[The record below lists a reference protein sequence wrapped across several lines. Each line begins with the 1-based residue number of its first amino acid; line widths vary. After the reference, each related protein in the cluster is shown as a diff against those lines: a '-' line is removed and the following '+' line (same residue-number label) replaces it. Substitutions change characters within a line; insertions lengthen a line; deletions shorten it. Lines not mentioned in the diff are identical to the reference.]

1 MSLRSIFKKL
11 FGIFMLS
18 SISVFLFANTK
29 TGNGEITGSVTNRAT
44 GRPITGATI
53 SIPDLKITV
62 VADEGGHYTLRRLA
76 KGSYLIQISAIGFAG
91 LTQTV
96 DFSRTS
102 KLDFQLAPSWNTLAD
117 AVVTS
122 LGNTTSKLRT
132 PIPVTVF
139 THNMLIQQAATNVID
154 EIALQPG
161 LNEITEGPGIS
172 KPVINGFGYNRVLTL
187 LDGQRQEEFQW
198 GDEHGVLIDPYNVY
212 DAEIIRGAASLQY
225 GANAIGGV
233 INFKTQPNPENATI
247 RGNWESE
254 YQTNN
259 GLIGNS
265 ITLGGNNNGFI
276 WDVRGSYELAH
287 CYWDPKD
294 GYVWGTAF
302 TQSNLAA
309 TTELDRSWGYSRLT
323 VSAFHR
329 QVEVPDGNRDSATGQ
344 FAFDQPLGDGQ
355 SIVAK
360 SNFLSYSPT
369 IPQFQVLQHDRLWWQ
384 NSIALGKGRLVADL
398 GYTQSKR
405 REAVDTAF
413 VGQAHMFLHD
423 IPYSFK
429 YQTVDVQTGL
439 KLTTG
444 INGMYEFQKNFPE
457 APTPFIS
464 VFLIPDYTDFDLGGY
479 GILEKDFKRLTLS
492 GGLRYDVR
500 HIVGQ
505 PMYLLNINT
514 PQQEQVPAGTPG
526 AYNQFAAFDNTYTG
540 LSASIGATYQ
550 LPGHQYIKLNL
561 AKSYRAPSV
570 NELSS
575 NELSPGSNAFEL
587 GNLNLKAEH
596 GYEVGFAYGNNGPE
610 VNYELGGYYNYINN
624 FIFSDRLGSVNGGD
638 SILVGEPVFQ
648 YVANNAISAGITATL
663 NIHPSAIKWLEWDNG
678 FTYSYSYF
686 LGATDSTRHIPFT
699 PAPRWTSTVKFRLND
714 NPYLIVSGAYVY
726 VGLAKYWAQNNIY
739 SALYTELPSFAYTLF
754 NAGIGMNFVNPV
766 NRHVV
771 CTFLIN
777 CTNLFNIA
785 YVDHLSHNQYFL
797 AYNGGTIATV
807 TQQNQGIYNM
817 GRNVGLKLIVP
828 FNSPGSKGRPHDYN

>member
-1 MSLRSIFKKL
+1 MTIFKILSLSAVL
-11 FGIFMLS
+11 FT
-18 SISVFLFANTK
+18 NTK
-29 TGNGEITGSVTNRAT
+29 IDNGEITGRITNKAT
-44 GRPITGATI
+44 GQPIAGATI
-53 SIPDLKITV
+53 SIPDLKITAI
-62 VADEGGHYTLRRLA
+62 ADESGHYLL
-76 KGSYLIQISAIGFAG
+76 KQLPGSSYLIQITAIGFAA
-91 LTQTV
+91 LTETV

-102 KLDFQLAPSWNTLAD
+102 QLDFQLAPSWNMLAD
-117 AVVTS
+117 AVITS
-122 LGNTTSKLRT
+122 LGNTTSTLRT
-132 PIPVTVF
+132 PIPVTVVP
-139 THNMLIQQAATNVID
+139 HGMLIQQASTNVID

-225 GANAIGGV
+225 GANAIAGV
-233 INFKTQPNPENATI
+233 INFKTQPNPEIGAI
-247 RGNWESE
+247 RGNWQSE

-265 ITLGGNNNGFI
+265 ITLGGNNNGFV
-276 WDVRGSYELAH
+276 WDLRGSYELAH
-287 CYWDPKD
+287 CYQDPKD
-294 GYVWGTAF
+294 GYIWGTAF
-302 TQSNLAA
+302 TQSNLTA
-309 TTELDRSWGYSRLT
+309 TAELDRSWGFSRLT

-360 SNFLSYSPT
+360 SNFLSYSPM
-369 IPQFQVLQHDRLWWQ
+369 IPQYQVLQHDRLWWQ
-384 NSIALGKGRLVADL
+384 NNINLGKGRIIADI
-398 GYTQSKR
+398 GYTQSRR

-429 YQTVDVQTGL
+429 YQTVDAQTGL

-464 VFLIPDYTDFDLGGY
+464 VFLIPNYTDFDLGGY
-479 GILEKDFKRLTLS
+479 GILEKDFKRLTLNA
-492 GGLRYDVR
+492 GLRYDVR

-526 AYNQFAAFDNTYTG
+526 AYNQFTAFDNTYTG
-540 LSASIGATYQ
+540 LSASIGATWQ

-561 AKSYRAPSV
+561 ARSYRAPSI
-570 NELSS
+570 NELTS
-575 NELSPGSNAFEL
+575 NELSPGSNAYEL
-587 GNLNLKAEH
+587 GNLHLKAEH
-596 GYEVGFAYGNNGPE
+596 GYEVDFAYGNNGPE
-610 VNYELGGYYNYINN
+610 INYELGAYYNYIDN

-663 NIHPSAIKWLEWDNG
+663 NIHPSTVKWLEWDNG

-686 LGATDSTRHIPFT
+686 LGATDSTRHIPYT
-699 PAPRWTSTVKFRLND
+699 PAPRLTSTVKLRLND
-714 NPYLIVSGAYVY
+714 KPHSMITDAYVSF
-726 VGLAKYWAQNNIY
+726 GLANYWAQNNIY
-739 SALYTELPSFAYTLF
+739 SALYTELPSFAYTLY
-754 NAGIGMNFVNPV
+754 NTGVGMNFVNRA
-766 NRHVV
+766 NKHVV

-777 CTNLFNIA
+777 CTNLFNVK

-797 AYNGGTIATV
+797 AYNGGAIATV
-807 TQQNQGIYNM
+807 TQQSQGIYNM
-817 GRNVGLKLIVP
+817 GRNIGLKLIVP
-828 FNSPGSKGRPHDYN
+828 FGF

>member
-1 MSLRSIFKKL
+1 MMRLRSIFTRL
-11 FGIFMLS
+11 PAIFALLL
-18 SISVFLFANTK
+18 ISASLFAHTK
-29 TGNGEITGSVTNRAT
+29 IGTEEFTGTITNKAT
-44 GRPITGATI
+44 GQPITGATI
-53 SIPDLKITV
+53 YIPDLKITAI
-62 VADEGGHYTLRRLA
+62 ADKDGHYVLKQLP
-76 KGSYLIQISAIGFAG
+76 KSSYLIQVTAIGFAG
-91 LTQTV
+91 LTEIV
-96 DFSRTS
+96 DFATTS
-102 KLDFQLAPSWNTLAD
+102 KQDFQLTPSWNMLAD

-132 PIPVTVF
+132 PIPVTVV
-139 THNMLIQQAATNVID
+139 THNMFIQQSSTNVID
-154 EIALQPG
+154 AIALQPG
-161 LNEITEGPGIS
+161 LNQITEGPGIS

-225 GANAIGGV
+225 GANAIAGV
-233 INFKTQPNPENATI
+233 INFKTQPSPENGTI
-247 RGNWESE
+247 RGNWQSE
-254 YQTNN
+254 YQSNN

-265 ITLGGNNNGFI
+265 ITLGGNNNCFI
-276 WDVRGSYELAH
+276 WDLRGSYELAH
-287 CYWDPKD
+287 CFWDPKD

-309 TTELDRSWGYSRLT
+309 TVGVDRSWGYSRLT
-323 VSAFHR
+323 LSAFHR

-344 FAFDQPLGDGQ
+344 FAFDQALPNGQ

-369 IPQFQVLQHDRLWWQ
+369 IPQYQVLQHDRLWWQ
-384 NSIALGKGRLVADL
+384 NSINVGKGRVIADI
-398 GYTQSKR
+398 GYTQSRR
-405 REAVDTAF
+405 REAVDSAF
-413 VGQAHMFLHD
+413 VGQAHMFVHD

-429 YQTVDVQTGL
+429 YQSVNAQTGL

-444 INGMYEFQKNFPE
+444 INGMYEFQKNFAE
-457 APTPFIS
+457 APTPYIS
-464 VFLIPDYTDFDLGGY
+464 VFLIPNYTDLDLGGY

-492 GGLRYDVR
+492 GGIRYDVR

-505 PMYLLNINT
+505 SMYLLNINT

-526 AYNQFAAFDNTYTG
+526 AYDQFTAFNNTYTG
-540 LSASIGATYQ
+540 VSASIGATYQ
-550 LPGHQYIKLNL
+550 FPGHQYIKLNL
-561 AKSYRAPSV
+561 AKSYRAPSI

-587 GNLNLKAEH
+587 GNLRLKAEH
-596 GYEVGFAYGNNGPE
+596 GYEIDFAYGNNGSE
-610 VNYELGGYYNYINN
+610 VNYELGGYYNYIDN

-663 NIHPSAIKWLEWDNG
+663 NIHPSAVRWLEWNNG
-678 FTYSYSYF
+678 FTWSYSYF
-686 LGATDSTRHIPFT
+686 PGQTDSTQHIPFT
-699 PAPRWTSTVKFRLND
+699 PAPRWTSTLKFRLND
-714 NPYLIVSGAYVY
+714 QPHSVLSSAYVY
-726 VGLAKYWAQNNIY
+726 FGLAKYWAQHDIY

-754 NAGIGMNFVNPV
+754 NTGIGMNFVNPI
-766 NRHVV
+766 NKHVV
-771 CTFLIN
+771 CSFMVN

-807 TQQNQGIYNM
+807 TQQSQGIYNM
-817 GRNVGLKLIVP
+817 GRNIGLKLIVP
-828 FNSPGSKGRPHDYN
+828 FDFTRSK

>member
-1 MSLRSIFKKL
+1 MSLRSFFKILFSIFIL
-11 FGIFMLS
+11 L

-29 TGNGEITGSVTNRAT
+29 TGNGEMIGSVTNVAT
-44 GRPITGATI
+44 GRPIAGATI

-62 VADEGGHYTLRRLA
+62 IADKGGHYVLNQLP
-76 KGSYLIQISAIGFAG
+76 KGSYLIQITAIGFAG
-91 LTQTV
+91 LIQTV

-132 PIPVTVF
+132 PIPVTVL
-139 THNMLIQQAATNVID
+139 THNMLVQQAATNVID

-225 GANAIGGV
+225 GANAIAGV
-233 INFKTQPNPENATI
+233 INFKTQPNPENGTI
-247 RGNWESE
+247 RGHWESE

-287 CYWDPKD
+287 CYWDAKD

-309 TTELDRSWGYSRLT
+309 TAELDRSWGYSRVT

-329 QVEVPDGNRDSATGQ
+329 QVEVPDGNRDSATGR
-344 FAFDQPLGDGQ
+344 FAFDQQLGDGQ

-369 IPQFQVLQHDRLWWQ
+369 IPQYQVLQHDRLWWQ
-384 NSIALGKGRLVADL
+384 NSIDLGKGRIIADI
-398 GYTQSKR
+398 GYTQSRR

-423 IPYSFK
+423 VPFSFK
-429 YQTVDVQTGL
+429 YQRVNAETGL

-444 INGMYEFQKNFPE
+444 VNGMYEFQRNFPE

-464 VFLIPDYTDFDLGGY
+464 VFLIPNYTDFDLGGY
-479 GILEKDFKRLTLS
+479 GILEKDYKRLTLS

-505 PMYLLNINT
+505 SMYLLNINT

-526 AYNQFAAFDNTYTG
+526 AYNQFTAIDNTYTG

-550 LPGHQYIKLNL
+550 LPGHQYVKLNL

-596 GYEVGFAYGNNGPE
+596 GYEVDFAYGNNGPE

-624 FIFSDRLGSVNGGD
+624 FIFSDRLGSINGGD

-663 NIHPSAIKWLEWDNG
+663 NIHPSAIKWLEWENG

-714 NPYLIVSGAYVY
+714 KPYSKVSGAYIY
-726 VGLAKYWAQNNIY
+726 FGLAKYWAQNNIY
-739 SALYTELPSFAYTLF
+739 SALYTELSSFAYTLF
-754 NAGIGMNFVNPV
+754 NTGIGMNFI
-766 NRHVV
+766 NRANKHVV
-771 CTFLIN
+771 CTFLVN

-807 TQQNQGIYNM
+807 TQRSQGIYNM
-817 GRNVGLKLIVP
+817 GRNIGLKLIVP
-828 FNSPGSKGRPHDYN
+828 FYFARSK